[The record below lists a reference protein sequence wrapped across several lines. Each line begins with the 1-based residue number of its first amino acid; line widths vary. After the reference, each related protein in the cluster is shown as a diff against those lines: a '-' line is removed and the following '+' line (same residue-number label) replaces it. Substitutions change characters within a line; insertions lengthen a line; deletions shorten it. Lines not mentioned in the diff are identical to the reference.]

1 MSYRLGKRSLKRLIG
16 VHPELAFA
24 VHEAIKET
32 KIDFGVTEGVRSMAR
47 QRKLV
52 KQGRS
57 KTYKSYHLNGLA
69 VDLVPYID
77 GNYRWDNS
85 KAFKEIN
92 RAMKVVIEKYGLT
105 DIHNGYDLWGWDKP
119 HYQLMKIDG
128 KSARSVYDIRK
139 IDPAKF
145 PG

>member
-1 MSYRLGKRSLKRLIG
+1 MAYKLGKRSLRNLVG

-24 VHEAIKET
+24 VHEAL
-32 KIDFGVTEGVRSMAR
+32 KISEVDFGVTEGVRSMAR

-57 KTYKSYHLNGLA
+57 KTLKSYHLNGLA

-77 GNYRWDNS
+77 GNYRWDSNS
-85 KAFKEIN
+85 AFKEIN
-92 RAMKVVIEKYGLT
+92 RAMKVIIEKHGL
-105 DIHNGYDLWGWDKP
+105 DIQNGFDMWSWDKP
-119 HYQLMKIDG
+119 HWQMTGY
-128 KSARSVYDIRK
+128 RSKYDIRK
-139 IDPAKF
+139 IDPVRF